1 MKKQDLINYV
11 AENTDLQDVKKYEAK
26 AFVDAV
32 LDGIVHGIMED
43 GEVVL
48 SNIGTFTVVDV
59 PERTGRNP
67 QTGDALIIP
76 AHKTVKCKIYKKLK
90 DSVRN

>member
-1 MKKQDLINYV
+1 MRKQDLINYV
-11 AENTDLQDVKKYEAK
+11 AENTELENVKKYEAK

-32 LDGIVHGIMED
+32 LDGIVHGIIED

-48 SNIGTFTVVDV
+48 PNIGTFTVVGV

-67 QTGDALIIP
+67 QTGEALVIP
-76 AHKTVKCKIYKKLK
+76 EHKTVKCKIFKKLK